1 MGLSKIV
8 KWRCSLANASGYHE
22 KAKDMKK
29 KAAAESGDT
38 IEGYNEAQS
47 VADAAICRALRAEI
61 DGALKKAAAKIWH
74 GSPVWFIGEN
84 PVVGYNVTA
93 KGVALLFWNG
103 QSFDEPELQ
112 VVGKFKAAQI
122 KYADASQ
129 IEVKA
134 LRRWL
139 KKART
144 EIWDYRGYFERQVAL
159 RKKGKG

>member
-1 MGLSKIV
+1 
-8 KWRCSLANASGYHE
+8 
-22 KAKDMKK
+22 MKK
-29 KAAAESGDT
+29 KPAKKTVAAKTAAKDEDT

-47 VADAAICRALRAEI
+47 PCEAAICRVLRAEI
-61 DGALKKAAAKIWH
+61 DGALKKGTAKIWH
-74 GSPVWFIGEN
+74 GTPVWFIGEN

-122 KYADASQ
+122 KYADAAQ

-144 EIWDYRGYFERQVAL
+144 EIWDYRGYFEKQMAL
-159 RKKGKG
+159 RKKGKGAKE

>member
-1 MGLSKIV
+1 
-8 KWRCSLANASGYHE
+8 
-22 KAKDMKK
+22 MKK
-29 KAAAESGDT
+29 KASAKDEDA
-38 IEGYNEAQS
+38 IEGYHEAQS
-47 VADAAICRALRAEI
+47 PGDAAICRALRVEI
-61 DGALKKAAAKIWH
+61 DGALKKGVAKIWH

-103 QSFDEPELQ
+103 QSFEEPELT

-122 KYADASQ
+122 KYADAAQ

-144 EIWDYRGYFERQVAL
+144 EIWDYRRYFERQMAK
-159 RKKGKG
+159 RKKGKGSKK